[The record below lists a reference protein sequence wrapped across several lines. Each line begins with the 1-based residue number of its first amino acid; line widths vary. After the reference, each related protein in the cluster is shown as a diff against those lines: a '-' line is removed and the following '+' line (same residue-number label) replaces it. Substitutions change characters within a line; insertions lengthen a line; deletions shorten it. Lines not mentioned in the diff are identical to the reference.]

1 MSELFPGLPPAPPPS
16 TPRDAAAVILWR
28 PGARGVEVF
37 WVLRGAKVGFAGG
50 FRAFPG
56 GRLDAADALAP
67 VPGLGGEAAA
77 LAACAARE
85 VFEETGVLLARGA
98 AALGWA
104 TRVSA
109 RRALLDGTATFAAFL
124 AEHGLEIDAGRL
136 APAGRWL
143 TPEALPLRYDARLF
157 LARMPEG
164 EEAEVWEGELVHGEF
179 IAAAEALARWERGE
193 TLLHPPNLHAIR
205 TLAGAAPDEALP
217 VLRAP
222 PRMDARSITDWVE
235 FQRGV
240 FYVPLRTPTL
250 PPAAHTNAW
259 ILDVGGGVAVVDPG
273 SPWPEEQAHLDDLLA
288 VHASRGRP
296 PVEVWL
302 THEHQDHVGGAA
314 HLAGR
319 LGLPLRAHAE
329 CVARLPA
336 AARALARPLAD
347 GELLHGRWR
356 ALHTPGHARGH
367 LVFHDERTGAL
378 LCGDLVSTLSTIV
391 VDPPEGDMGAY
402 LRSLERA
409 RALAPLR
416 ALYPAHG
423 SPAPDAAAALDD
435 YLAHRRARAAKVEA
449 ALAAG
454 PATLSE
460 LTRRAYDDTPVAL
473 HGLAARSCLATL
485 EWLAAA
491 GRAARDGERWA
502 ASP

>member
-1 MSELFPGLPPAPPPS
+1 
-16 TPRDAAAVILWR
+16 
-28 PGARGVEVF
+28 VF
-37 WVLRGAKVGFAGG
+37 WVLRGANVGFAGG

-56 GRLDAADALAP
+56 GRLDPEDALLAI
-67 VPGLGGEAAA
+67 PGLEGEAAA

-85 VFEETGVLLARGA
+85 LFEETGVLLARGA
-98 AALGWA
+98 AALGYA
-104 TRVSA
+104 TRVNA
-109 RRALLDGTATFAAFL
+109 RRELLDGTRTFAAFL
-124 AEHGLEIDAGRL
+124 AEHGLAVDAARL
-136 APAGRWL
+136 APAGRWV
-143 TPEALPLRYDARLF
+143 TPDALPLRYDARLF
-157 LARMPEG
+157 LVPMPDG

-179 IAAAEALARWERGE
+179 IPAREALARWERGE

-205 TLAGAAPDEALP
+205 TLAAAAPDEALP
-217 VLRAP
+217 VLRSP

-273 SPWPEEQAHLDDLLA
+273 SPWPEEQARLDDVLA
-288 VHASRGRP
+288 AHAAQGRP
-296 PVEVWL
+296 AREVWL

-319 LGLPLRAHAE
+319 LGAPVRAHAE
-329 CVARLPA
+329 CIARLPP
-336 AARALARPLAD
+336 AARALARPIAD

-391 VDPPEGDMGAY
+391 IDPPEGDMGAY
-402 LRSLERA
+402 LRSLARV

-423 SPAPDAAAALDD
+423 SPAPDAGTALDG

-454 PATLSE
+454 PATLE
-460 LTRRAYDDTPVAL
+460 GVTRRAYDDTPAAL

-485 EWLAAA
+485 EWLAAE
-491 GRAARDGERWA
+491 GRAVADGERWRA
-502 ASP
+502 VEASAS